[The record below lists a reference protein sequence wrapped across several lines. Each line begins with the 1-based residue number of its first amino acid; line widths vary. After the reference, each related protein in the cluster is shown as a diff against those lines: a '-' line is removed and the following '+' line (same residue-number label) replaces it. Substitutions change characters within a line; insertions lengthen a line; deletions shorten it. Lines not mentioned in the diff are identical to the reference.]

1 VEDLTGRI
9 SARTTARGSRVSRGA
24 FFVAGAGVGVYAVL
38 RARRVVEA
46 FTPDG
51 LADRLVGLSVG
62 LHLFGAEV
70 RAGMAEKEN
79 EVRDRLGRTSHGDPP
94 ELSGRQPVAT
104 DVTSDTSAPTREGN
118 D

>member
-1 VEDLTGRI
+1 
-9 SARTTARGSRVSRGA
+9 VSRGVW
-24 FFVAGAGVGVYAVL
+24 FVAGAGVGVYAVL

-51 LADRLVGLSVG
+51 LADRLAGLSLG

-70 RAGMAEKEN
+70 RAGMAEKET
-79 EVRDRLGRTSHGDPP
+79 EVRDRLGRTSHGTPP
-94 ELSGRQPVAT
+94 ELSGGHVAIA
-104 DVTSDTSAPTREGN
+104 TSPPDDSAPTREGN